1 MLHSNIHAEVYIVQ
15 NTLDLKGLVDI
26 FQNGRSIFQVKGTV
40 CAKTEGMKGP
50 LGETRQSLYCHSSLL
65 RRNDKK

>member
-1 MLHSNIHAEVYIVQ
+1 MKEVVFD
-15 NTLDLKGLVDI
+15 LDLKVLVDI